1 MPAPTSWSQLLD
13 GTIDDAWAA
22 EIDEFESLMELR
34 KQDRIE
40 ETVFAEA
47 RLRRG
52 AYGQRYDNGQRFDG
66 YATREL
72 PLDRDVPTKGHD
84 TLWDAPGMQR
94 IKLPFG
100 GVTPEQLDVLA
111 DCAEEYSD
119 DILHVT
125 TRQDFQLHFV
135 HIEDTPD
142 MMRRLAAVGITTREA
157 CGNSIRNVT
166 ACPWAGVEHDEA
178 FDVTPYARAL
188 MEFLLGHPDVQDFG
202 RKFKPA
208 FSCAEEGA
216 HGLVQIHDAGYIAK
230 LDADGRKGF
239 KVVVGGGLGTVPHQ
253 AEVLSEFTPIEEFL
267 VEIQAISR
275 VFARLGEK
283 KNRNR
288 ARLKFLI
295 AKLGIEEFRRLVA
308 EEMKVIPPD
317 PRHTAMVGEDLPD
330 VGGAPVREGGPV
342 PDGPY
347 PDGFEQW
354 LRTNT
359 RTQRQDGY
367 RAITIHLPLGD
378 LTTLQTRA
386 LADLARRF
394 AGDNVRTT
402 VDQNMVVRFIS
413 GADLVALYE
422 GLVAAGLGA
431 PGADTMADV
440 TACPGT
446 DTCKLGI
453 SASRG
458 LAGVLIDQLK
468 GRELPQATEDLSI
481 KVSGCFNSCAQHH
494 IADIGFYGNSRAV
507 DGRRMPHFQVV
518 LGGQRDNN
526 GGEYG
531 MAVGAVPSKNAPK
544 VVDAITETFLAE
556 REGDETFHTWVGR
569 LGKRGLRAIVEPF
582 MTMPTHAE
590 DPSFFVDH
598 ADARQYSM
606 GDLGIGECAGEV
618 VSLFGIEV
626 IRGEAEVFEAQ
637 VALDEKDPVAAEE
650 HAYKAMLLAARALV
664 RTEFID
670 VTEDPDNIVAEWTDR
685 FYDTKLFFD
694 RFAKGKFGQY
704 LLERHAD
711 PTPSGDAATA
721 ARRVEE
727 AQLFVEACHSCDAR
741 ITAEKTAIAEVKAG

>member
-1 MPAPTSWSQLLD
+1 VTEFTSWPQLLD
-13 GTIDDAWAA
+13 GRLAPDWAA
-22 EIDEFESLMELR
+22 EIDEFESLMQLR

-40 ETVFAEA
+40 ETIFAEA

-52 AYGQRYDNGQRFDG
+52 AYGQRYDNGTRFDG
-66 YATREL
+66 YATRQL
-72 PLDRDVPTKGHD
+72 PLDADKPTKGHD

-230 LDADGRKGF
+230 LDDQGRKGF

-253 AEVLSEFTPIEEFL
+253 ALVLSEFTL
-267 VEIQAISR
+267 VEDFLIQIQAISR
-275 VFARLGEK
+275 VFARLGERN
-283 KNRNR
+283 NRNR
-288 ARLKFLI
+288 ARLKFLV
-295 AKLGIEEFRRLVA
+295 AKLGIDEFRRLVEQETA
-308 EEMKVIPPD
+308 IIPPD
-317 PRHTAMVGEDLPD
+317 PRHAAMVAEDLPD
-330 VGGAPVREGGPV
+330 VGGAPVRDAGPV
-342 PDGPY
+342 PEGPY
-347 PDGFEQW
+347 PDGFQTW
-354 LRTNT
+354 RRTNT

-367 RAITIHLPLGD
+367 HALTVHLPLGD
-378 LTTLQTRA
+378 LTTRQTRS
-386 LADLARRF
+386 LADIARRF

-402 VDQNMVVRFIS
+402 VDQNMVIRFVS
-413 GADLVALYE
+413 GADLVEMYTAL
-422 GLVAAGLGA
+422 LAAGLGTA
-431 PGADTMADV
+431 GADTIADV

-453 SASRG
+453 ASSRG
-458 LAGVLIDQLK
+458 LAGELRDRLSDRQ
-468 GRELPQATEDLSI
+468 LPQAIEDLSV

-494 IADIGFYGNSRAV
+494 IADIGFYGNSRAIE
-507 DGRRMPHFQVV
+507 GRRMPHFQVV

-531 MAVGAVPSKNAPK
+531 MAVGAVPSKNAPL
-544 VVDAITETFLAE
+544 VVDAITETFLEE
-556 REGDETFHTWVGR
+556 RDGDETFHTWVGR

-582 MTMPTHAE
+582 MKMPSFDE
-590 DPSFFVDH
+590 DPSYFVDH

-637 VALDEKDPVAAEE
+637 VALDEKDPDAAEA

-670 VTEDPDNIVAEWTDR
+670 VTEDPDNIVEEWKHR

-694 RFAKGKFGQY
+694 RFAKGKFGLY
-704 LLERHAD
+704 LLDRHGNPA
-711 PTPSGDAATA
+711 PSGDPATA
-721 ARRVEE
+721 SRRVEE

-741 ITAEKTAIAEVKAG
+741 ITAEKTAIAEAKVS